1 MGSVKT
7 ILLVLFLG
15 LFAPV
20 SLAQANTADDPIH
33 QFATCAGRLSAEME
47 HQWLLSDPDA
57 RRTEAIRESMLDV
70 LASLTQA
77 EQGRTVL
84 QWRIEAKT
92 AHAALLSRAT
102 FRSDEWASDMA
113 HRLIRHCSS
122 LIVLPPEALE
132 TDDQS

>member
-1 MGSVKT
+1 MGSLKT
-7 ILLVLFLG
+7 FFLAVFLG
-15 LFAPV
+15 LCASANLGLANNAP
-20 SLAQANTADDPIH
+20 DPLH

-57 RRTEAIRESMLDV
+57 RRTEAIRQSMLDV

-77 EQGRTVL
+77 EQSRTVL

-132 TDDQS
+132 SGDQS